1 MSEPGAQVP
10 MNSGALLEE
19 LARSAS
25 DCQRCPLAKE
35 RNTVVFGEGNPNSP
49 IVFVGEGPGREEDLT
64 GRPFVGRSGQL
75 LSRLIAEEL
84 GKDRSAFYIANVV
97 KCRPPG
103 NRDPEPFEIAQC
115 SSYLSGQL
123 RAIDPQVVV
132 TLGAFATRAVMG
144 ATVGITKLRGK
155 AYELNDRIIVPTF
168 HPAAGLRGGPKV
180 VAAMRADLA
189 LVQLVLRGE
198 ELPCRSW

>member
-1 MSEPGAQVP
+1 MSDVAT
-10 MNSGALLEE
+10 LEE
-19 LARSAS
+19 LFHSAS

-35 RNTVVFGEGNPNSP
+35 RNTVVFGEGNPSSP

-84 GKDRSAFYIANVV
+84 GSDRSSFYIANVV

-103 NRDPEPFEIAQC
+103 NRDPEPIEISQC
-115 SSYLSGQL
+115 SPFLAGQI
-123 RAIDPQVVV
+123 RVVDPRVIV
-132 TLGAFATRAVMG
+132 TLGAFATRALMG
-144 ATVGITKLRGK
+144 VTVGITKLRGK
-155 AYELNDRIIVPTF
+155 AYEVNGRVIVPTF